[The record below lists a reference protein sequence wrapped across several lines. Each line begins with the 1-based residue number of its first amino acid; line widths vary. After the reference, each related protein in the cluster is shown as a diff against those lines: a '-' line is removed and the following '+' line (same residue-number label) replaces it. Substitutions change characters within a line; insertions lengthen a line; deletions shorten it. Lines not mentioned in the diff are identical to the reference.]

1 MLQILVIEDDK
12 DIQEVLKNYLTAEGY
27 SVSLAGDGVEGIA
40 AFHIGNP
47 DLVLLDIM
55 MPKIDGFAVCELLR
69 RESDVPIIMVT
80 ARDSMED
87 QVRGLKLL
95 ADDYISKPFDMPVL
109 MCRIAAVL
117 RRAGKGQAAG
127 RLRHGILEMDLE
139 GYHVYEEG
147 REIEVTQKEFELLRT
162 FLANKGR
169 VFTRQ
174 QLLDEVWGM
183 DYFGD
188 ERIVD
193 THIKN
198 LRKKMDSDYIQTV
211 RGVGYRVEKKCQ
223 K

>member
-211 RGVGYRVEKKCQ
+211 RGVGYRVEKECQ

>member
-1 MLQILVIEDDK
+1 MIQILVIEDDT

-27 SVSLAGDGVEGIA
+27 AVTLAGDGLEGIA
-40 AFHIGNP
+40 TFHSMAA
-47 DLVLLDIM
+47 DLVLLDVM

-80 ARDSMED
+80 ARDSVED
-87 QVRGLKLL
+87 QIRGLKLL

-117 RRAGKGQAAG
+117 RRAGKGQASEL
-127 RLRHGILEMDLE
+127 LRYGSLEMDLD
-139 GYHVYEEG
+139 GYHVYQDG
-147 REIEVTQKEFELLRT
+147 REIELTQKEFELLRT
-162 FLANKGR
+162 FLANRGR

-174 QLLDEVWGM
+174 LLLDEVWGI

-198 LRKKMDSDYIQTV
+198 LRKKLNADYIKTV
-211 RGVGYRVEKKCQ
+211 RGVGYRIEKDCQ
-223 K
+223 

>member
-1 MLQILVIEDDK
+1 MIQILVIEDDT

-27 SVSLAGDGVEGIA
+27 AVTLAGDGLDGIA
-40 AFHIGNP
+40 AFHSMAA
-47 DLVLLDIM
+47 DLVLLDVM

-80 ARDSMED
+80 ARDSVED
-87 QVRGLKLL
+87 QIRGLKLL

-117 RRAGKGQAAG
+117 RRAGKGQASEL
-127 RLRHGILEMDLE
+127 LRYGSLEMDLD
-139 GYHVYEEG
+139 GYHVYQDG
-147 REIEVTQKEFELLRT
+147 REIELTQKEFELLRT
-162 FLANKGR
+162 FLANRGR

-174 QLLDEVWGM
+174 LLLDEVWGI

-198 LRKKMDSDYIQTV
+198 LRKKLNADYIKTV
-211 RGVGYRVEKKCQ
+211 RGVGYRIEKDCQ
-223 K
+223 

>member
-1 MLQILVIEDDK
+1 MIQILVIEDDT

-27 SVSLAGDGVEGIA
+27 AVTLAGDGLDGIA
-40 AFHIGNP
+40 AFHTMAA
-47 DLVLLDIM
+47 DLVLLDVM

-80 ARDSMED
+80 ARDSVED

-117 RRAGKGQAAG
+117 RRAGKGQASEL
-127 RLRHGILEMDLE
+127 LRYGSLEMDLD
-139 GYHVYEEG
+139 GYHVYQDG
-147 REIEVTQKEFELLRT
+147 REIELTQKEFELLRT
-162 FLANKGR
+162 FLANRGR

-174 QLLDEVWGM
+174 LLLDEVWGI

-198 LRKKMDSDYIQTV
+198 LRKKLNADYIKTV
-211 RGVGYRVEKKCQ
+211 RGVGYRIEKDCQ
-223 K
+223 

>member
-1 MLQILVIEDDK
+1 MIQILVIEDDT

-27 SVSLAGDGVEGIA
+27 AVTLAGDGLDGIA
-40 AFHIGNP
+40 AFHTMAA
-47 DLVLLDIM
+47 DLVLLDVM

-80 ARDSMED
+80 ARDSVED
-87 QVRGLKLL
+87 QIRGLKLL

-117 RRAGKGQAAG
+117 RRAGKGQASEL
-127 RLRHGILEMDLE
+127 LRYGSLEMDLD
-139 GYHVYEEG
+139 GYHVYQDG
-147 REIEVTQKEFELLRT
+147 REIELTQKEFELLRT
-162 FLANKGR
+162 FLANRGR

-174 QLLDEVWGM
+174 LLLDEVWGI

-198 LRKKMDSDYIQTV
+198 LRKKLNADYIKTV
-211 RGVGYRVEKKCQ
+211 RGVGYRIEKDCQ
-223 K
+223 